1 MFEFVNT
8 LLIGITAGSIYSLM
22 AIAIVL
28 VWVEFFAPEGY
39 EDHNGFHLGRDP
51 RVDS

>member
-1 MFEFVNT
+1 MNT
-8 LLIGITAGSIYSLM
+8 FYLILGITA
-22 AIAIVL
+22 AIALVL